1 MWLAHSKNFI
11 RQGAWKW
18 RNVGLRETRC
28 MTTMRKPSTNV
39 ESLEERQR
47 TRWVRPELVPL
58 LAMVSLA
65 LGLGVVSMYRE
76 MVHSPSV
83 VVSKTRR
90 TSLYEVDD
98 PARAETLGH
107 VFVDESPLRKLSH
120 TTPHSWGPSI
130 YTSPS
135 STMCYSVNIVTQPLY
150 HNMLY
155 CQYLYTIP
163 CAIIYHGGDM
173 VDNPYN
179 TTIGYNVSFYHNMVL
194 IWYTTHTLPP

>member
-1 MWLAHSKNFI
+1 
-11 RQGAWKW
+11 
-18 RNVGLRETRC
+18 

-120 TTPHSWGPSI
+120 TTPHS
-130 YTSPS
+130 
-135 STMCYSVNIVTQPLY
+135 
-150 HNMLY
+150 
-155 CQYLYTIP
+155 
-163 CAIIYHGGDM
+163 
-173 VDNPYN
+173 
-179 TTIGYNVSFYHNMVL
+179 
-194 IWYTTHTLPP
+194 